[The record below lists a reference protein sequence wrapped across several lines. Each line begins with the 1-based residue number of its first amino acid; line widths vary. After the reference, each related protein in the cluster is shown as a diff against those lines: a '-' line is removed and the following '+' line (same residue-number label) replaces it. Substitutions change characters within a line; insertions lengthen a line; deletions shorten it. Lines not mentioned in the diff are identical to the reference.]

1 MSVMA
6 INSYACAVCEKINN
20 ALKRTLLTLQ
30 QGRQHRANIEIARL
44 MHRNGDYRY
53 DTEDMLLYTL
63 DKKTREEYDAKRNE
77 ISD

>member
-6 INSYACAVCEKINN
+6 INSYACAVCEKISN

-44 MHRNGDYRY
+44 LLRSGDYRY
-53 DTEDMLLYTL
+53 DTQDMLLYKL
-63 DKKTREEYDAKRNE
+63 DKKTREEYDAKRNK

>member
-6 INSYACAVCEKINN
+6 INSYACAVCEKISN

-30 QGRQHRANIEIARL
+30 QGRQHQANVEIARL
-44 MHRNGDYRY
+44 MHRSGEYKY
-53 DTEDMLLYTL
+53 DTQDMILFKLNR
-63 DKKTREEYDAKRNE
+63 KTREEYDAKRNE